1 MQALRHF
8 QFLKRVALLVLVSF
22 FGSGVFVYASV
33 YSAVLAPSSLADSI
47 VADLLSVLIAAALTS
62 LLFSHA
68 LVALAGRYAYLS
80 CLAIPGGLIFFMRW
94 LELRSWFVC
103 VALALAMLVGIWLV
117 KQRSNIAVE
126 RDASQAA
133 RPSP

>member
-80 CLAIPGGLIFFMRW
+80 CLVIPGGLIFFMRW

-117 KQRSNIAVE
+117 KQRSNIAAE